1 MSRIMTYTRAGLVCA
16 LVLAILPRPA
26 CAQTVEDLRL
36 RVDSLVARWH
46 VADEAARRADSVRA
60 ASLRLSTVGQGPLV
74 VVTDPQWSAFVSQ
87 AVAFALDELTS
98 IMGSDTSLLRPRTFF
113 ADVQSGQGGVRGSDP
128 ISDLWLVAT
137 KERWGSEELAR
148 RLVRAVGT
156 MFTEP
161 LDEAFERWT
170 GVIPTAGDVGRMH
183 RTTYIQMVTSSSPII
198 HECFLGDM
206 DACREALF
214 PETSDDPA
222 THWYTPDERRR
233 VVSEINKDYLPE
245 LASVQASCTEDGL
258 DKSCIAFLRGMPS
271 GTLGTPFS
279 GPAIRGLIRV
289 ALEVGGDGAFGRF
302 VATDS
307 LSAESRVL
315 RTVGVPIDSLLG
327 VWHARVLAARPEP
340 TIASPLAL
348 WGALAWF
355 VLFAGMALRSTRW
368 R

>member
-1 MSRIMTYTRAGLVCA
+1 MCA
-16 LVLAILPRPA
+16 VVLAILPGPLR
-26 CAQTVEDLRL
+26 AQTVDELSQ

-46 VADEAARRADSVRA
+46 VADEAARRADSILVASIALDTVR
-60 ASLRLSTVGQGPLV
+60 RGPLA
-74 VVTDPQWSAFVSQ
+74 VVTIPQWSTVASQ
-87 AVAFALDELTS
+87 AATIAVDQLSD
-98 IMGSDTSLLRPRTFF
+98 IMGSDTSLLRSKMFYADIRT
-113 ADVQSGQGGVRGSDP
+113 DVRNSTRSLPDG
-128 ISDLWLVAT
+128 DLWVVT
-137 KERWGSEELAR
+137 SVDDGGGEELAW
-148 RLVRAVGT
+148 RLLQAVGR
-156 MFTEP
+156 MFKER
-161 LDEAFERWT
+161 LDEAFARWT
-170 GVIPTAGDVGRMH
+170 ALIPIEGDVLRMH
-183 RTTYIQMVTSSSPII
+183 RTTYIQMVTSSSPVI
-198 HECFLGDM
+198 HECYLGDM
-206 DACREALF
+206 GACRDALF
-214 PETSDDPA
+214 PEASDDPA
-222 THWYTPDERRR
+222 TRWYLPHELRR

-258 DKSCIAFLRGMPS
+258 DESCITFLRGLPS

-279 GPAIRGLIRV
+279 APAIHGLIRV

-315 RTVGVPIDSLLG
+315 RTVEVPIDSLLG
-327 VWHARVLAARPEP
+327 IWHARVLAARPEP

>member
-1 MSRIMTYTRAGLVCA
+1 MSRIMTGTRTGLVSA

-46 VADEAARRADSVRA
+46 VADESARRADSVRG
-60 ASLRLSTVGQGPLV
+60 ASLGLSAVRQGPLV
-74 VVTDPQWSAFVSQ
+74 VVADPQWSAFVSQ
-87 AVAFALDELTS
+87 AVAFASDELTS
-98 IMGSDTSLLRPRTFF
+98 IMGSDTSLLRSRTFF
-113 ADVQSGQGGVRGSDP
+113 ADVQSGQGQLMGRNP
-128 ISDLWLVAT
+128 IGDLWLVAT
-137 KERWGSEELAR
+137 KDEWGAEELAR
-148 RLVRAVGT
+148 RLVQTVGT
-156 MFTEP
+156 MFTER
-161 LDEAFERWT
+161 LDEAFGRWA
-170 GVIPTAGDVGRMH
+170 GVIPTVGDVGRMH
-183 RTTYIQMVTSSSPII
+183 RTTYIRMVTSSSPVI
-198 HECFLGDM
+198 HECYLGDM
-206 DACREALF
+206 GACREALF
-214 PETSDDPA
+214 PEASDDPA
-222 THWYTPDERRR
+222 TRWYAPAERRR
-233 VVSEINKDYLPE
+233 VVSEINKDYLSE

-258 DKSCIAFLRGMPS
+258 DESCITFLRGMPS
-271 GTLGTPFS
+271 GTLGTPIS
-279 GPAIRGLIRV
+279 RSAIHGLIRV

-327 VWHARVLAARPEP
+327 IWHARVLAARPEP
-340 TIASPLAL
+340 IIASPLAL